1 MAAIWGRFGARLRQC
16 WIRFGDG
23 FERLFDAYFNIV
35 KTVIIDLASE
45 TARDS
50 GRLRADMKS
59 VTPVGLSPKINFYF
73 RLARRNSFPPRPFLL
88 AGKPAG

>member
-1 MAAIWGRFGARLRQC
+1 MAAIWGQFGARLRQG
-16 WIRFGDG
+16 WIRIGDG

-35 KTVIIDLASE
+35 KMVIIDLASE

-59 VTPVGLSPKINFYF
+59 VTPVGLSPKINFHF
-73 RLARRNSFPPRPFLL
+73 RLARRKPLPRRPISLDVEQ
-88 AGKPAG
+88 AV

>member
-1 MAAIWGRFGARLRQC
+1 MAAIWGHFGARLWQC
-16 WIRFGDG
+16 WIRIGHDLG
-23 FERLFDAYFNIV
+23 RLFDAYFNIV
-35 KTVIIDLASE
+35 KMVIFELASE